1 MSDNLE
7 IITTSDGSHSLLNT
21 QLNET
26 YHSIHGAIQESVH
39 VFIKNGL
46 EYLAQKNPQT
56 EIKILEVGFGTGLN
70 ALLTLQYN
78 LDHLAKISYES
89 LEAFPIAYETAM
101 RLNYPN
107 ALSFPQAEKYFLQLH
122 QSPWDEPVEI
132 SNTFSLHKRH
142 VTLEAANLVTEKFD
156 LIYFDAFAPSK
167 QPEMWALPILE
178 KIERSM
184 KSGGVLVTYCAK
196 GQLKRDLKSL
206 GLIVETLP
214 GPPGKFQMVRALKS

>member
-1 MSDNLE
+1 MGE
-7 IITTSDGSHSLLNT
+7 VKIIITSDGSHSLFNT
-21 QLNET
+21 ELNET

-46 EYLAQKNPQT
+46 DYLAQRNSQT

-70 ALLTLQYN
+70 ALLTLQYS
-78 LDHLAKISYES
+78 LEHLAKISYES
-89 LEAFPIAYETAM
+89 LEAFPIENETAM
-101 RLNYPN
+101 QLNYPN

-122 QSPWDEPVEI
+122 QSPWDEQVEI
-132 SNTFSLHKRH
+132 SNTFSFHKRH
-142 VTLEAANLVTEKFD
+142 IKLEEANLVSEKFD

-167 QPEMWALPILE
+167 QPEMWGLPIFE

-196 GQLKRDLKSL
+196 GQFKRDLKSL
-206 GLIVETLP
+206 GLKVESLP